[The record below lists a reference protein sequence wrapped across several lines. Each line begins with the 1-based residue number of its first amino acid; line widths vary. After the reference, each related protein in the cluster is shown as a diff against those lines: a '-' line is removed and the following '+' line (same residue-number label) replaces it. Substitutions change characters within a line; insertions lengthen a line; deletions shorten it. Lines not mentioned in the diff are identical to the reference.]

1 MIYLSE
7 EQRLIVEKW
16 TSKGGAMIVEA
27 PAGSGKTRVLTECV
41 RTVLEQTP
49 KEKFRILCITFTNKA
64 AEEMQERLEKV
75 KGIRERVFIGT
86 IHAFSLSVLKAY
98 RHELGYEEMPHI
110 IERENDRKEILK
122 RVFIQ
127 SPILTDY
134 YSRES
139 KEAEQILTNSLK
151 WISER
156 KKELLFLDDDIV
168 EYKDWDF
175 EHIHLYKEYGNQLRN
190 QNLIDFEDILL
201 LAWRILSE
209 KSGVTSIYQ
218 RLYKRILVDE
228 AQDLNFAQYQ
238 LIKMLCGDT
247 IKDIIMMGD
256 SKQAI
261 HGYAGANKKYMF
273 EHFLKDFS
281 VQKEKMRFNYRSS
294 KKIVEL
300 ANKIVPRETE
310 SAEQHFKGIAE
321 VREFKNEQEE
331 ANWIVSKIKELL
343 EVKGDEF
350 DGQVTLEKIAI
361 LARNKFV
368 FKELQNILDRDS
380 RLATQYSLKKGS
392 ETLVPESDFMKLFD
406 LGTRLL
412 TNRYG
417 DVYLNQVLN
426 LLKISHGE
434 GLYDSQTGL
443 SLLQS
448 FKPHIRNSLITLETY
463 DCLLNCWET
472 LKNNISQFYDVLEKL
487 KEHTK
492 KFSDENERD
501 LAQKD
506 IEEWQGAW
514 NSYVRN
520 VPANSKSLADFRR
533 YAAMGFN
540 KNNRSNKGLTLA
552 TVHTAKGLEFDIVFL
567 IGMNQGTFPDYRS
580 LTGKA
585 LDEERNNAYVAV
597 TRAKRH
603 IYVSY
608 PKYKMMHRG
617 SNKQQQRSIFIKEIP
632 LTQF

>member
-7 EQRLIVEKW
+7 EQKTIVKKW

-41 RTVLEQTP
+41 RTILEQTP

-110 IERENDRKEILK
+110 VERENDRKEILK
-122 RVFIQ
+122 SVIIQ
-127 SPILTDY
+127 SPILARY
-134 YSRES
+134 YSQKTEG
-139 KEAEQILTNSLK
+139 AEQTLTNLLK
-151 WISER
+151 WISDR
-156 KKELLFLDDDIV
+156 KRELLFLDDNIV
-168 EYKDWDF
+168 ECGDWEPED
-175 EHIHLYKEYGNQLRN
+175 IHLYKEFNNQLRN

-201 LAWRILSE
+201 LVWRILSE
-209 KSGVTSIYQ
+209 KLHVASIYQ
-218 RLYKRILVDE
+218 RLYKRVLIDE

-247 IKDIIMMGD
+247 IKDILMMGD
-256 SKQAI
+256 GKQAI

-281 VQKEKMRFNYRSS
+281 AQKEEMRFNYRSS

-310 SAEQHFKGIAE
+310 SAEQHFEGIAE
-321 VREFKNEQEE
+321 VREFEDETAE
-331 ANWIVSKIKELL
+331 ANWIVSKIKALL
-343 EVKGDEF
+343 EVSGNEF

-380 RLATQYSLKKGS
+380 QLATQYSLKKGS

-412 TNRYG
+412 TNCHG
-417 DVYLNQVLN
+417 DVYLNQVSN
-426 LLKISHGE
+426 LLKISHRE

-443 SLLQS
+443 GLLRS
-448 FKPHIRNSLITLETY
+448 FKPHIKNLFITSETY
-463 DCLLNCWET
+463 DCLLSRWET
-472 LKNNISQFYDVLEKL
+472 LEKNISQFCDVLEKL
-487 KEHTK
+487 KEYAGN
-492 KFSDENERD
+492 FSDENERA

-540 KNNRSNKGLTLA
+540 KTNQSNKGLTLA

-567 IGMNQGTFPDYRS
+567 MGMNQGTFPDYRS
-580 LTGKA
+580 LVGKE
-585 LDEERNNAYVAV
+585 LEEEKNNAYVAV

-608 PKYKMMHRG
+608 PKYKMMSRG
-617 SNKQQQRSIFIKEIP
+617 SSKSQKPSIFIENIP
-632 LTQF
+632 LAI